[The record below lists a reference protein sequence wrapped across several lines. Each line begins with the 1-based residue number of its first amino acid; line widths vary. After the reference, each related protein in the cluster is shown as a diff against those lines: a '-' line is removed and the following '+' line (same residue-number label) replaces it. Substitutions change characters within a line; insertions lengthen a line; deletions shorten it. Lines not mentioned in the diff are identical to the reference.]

1 MTGGNVIQFPKER
14 MALGDLVN
22 MSRRLL
28 EAAEAGEW
36 DLAGEIQ
43 PLRRERLEAFFA
55 SRDDSVSNEALAE
68 AIRTMLAMDARVAD
82 LINARRQS
90 LIDEAGRLR
99 LASNA
104 MRTYAGNQT

>member
-1 MTGGNVIQFPKER
+1 MILFPKER

-28 EAAEAGEW
+28 EAAEAGDW

-43 PLRRERLEAFFA
+43 PQRRQRLEAFFA
-55 SRDDSVSNEALAE
+55 HRDESVSNEALAD

-82 LINARRQS
+82 LVNARRQEI
-90 LIDEAGRLR
+90 LDEAGKLR
-99 LASNA
+99 LASHA
-104 MRTYAGNQT
+104 MRSYAGHQS

>member
-1 MTGGNVIQFPKER
+1 MSGGNVIQFPKER

-28 EAAEAGEW
+28 EAAEAGDW

-55 SRDDSVSNEALAE
+55 DRDDSVSNEALAE
-68 AIRTMLAMDARVAD
+68 GIRAMLAMDARVAD
-82 LINARRQS
+82 LINARRQAI
-90 LIDEAGRLR
+90 LDEAGKLR

-104 MRTYAGNQT
+104 MRTYAGHQG